1 MSATIPMASSTATTI
16 IPSTSTDK
24 PVTQEQHFQ
33 PSDFSFL
40 AQLLGL
46 LSRTEAGGI
55 DNQELAS
62 MAGNLKNSFKKCQT
76 ILDHLPGADLSPDE
90 QERVLAEE
98 LQILERKKA
107 QLAEY
112 LSWQVFDHTVPDTTT
127 TEPSEITSGD
137 TATGTPLD
145 APLDIT
151 FETADEALIEAA
163 NEAASEAANET
174 ADEIANEAVSEAA
187 NETAN
192 EIANETADGIQVK
205 LEDTEG
211 SSTSLSSTASP
222 SVDMSSPPQG
232 ALAPSQLR
240 SEISSDLADISMK
253 DSGSPL

>member
-1 MSATIPMASSTATTI
+1 I
-16 IPSTSTDK
+16 I
-24 PVTQEQHFQ
+24 
-33 PSDFSFL
+33 
-40 AQLLGL
+40 
-46 LSRTEAGGI
+46 
-55 DNQELAS
+55 
-62 MAGNLKNSFKKCQT
+62 
-76 ILDHLPGADLSPDE
+76 
-90 QERVLAEE
+90 
-98 LQILERKKA
+98 
-107 QLAEY
+107 
-112 LSWQVFDHTVPDTTT
+112 
-127 TEPSEITSGD
+127 
-137 TATGTPLD
+137 
-145 APLDIT
+145 

-253 DSGSPL
+253 DSGSPLPLAKRVERVADRKRQRDDGPPSTPAAWIAPSSPVMGSSPPMPLSDPDEEGLVGDEMISDLENEEGEGEDLYGSDMEKDYAENAERDQYDPRDIDDEEFEHMDPARRAQVEALLARRDAEEARAAGRIPEAFMD

>member
-90 QERVLAEE
+90 QEL
-98 LQILERKKA
+98 
-107 QLAEY
+107 
-112 LSWQVFDHTVPDTTT
+112 PDPTP